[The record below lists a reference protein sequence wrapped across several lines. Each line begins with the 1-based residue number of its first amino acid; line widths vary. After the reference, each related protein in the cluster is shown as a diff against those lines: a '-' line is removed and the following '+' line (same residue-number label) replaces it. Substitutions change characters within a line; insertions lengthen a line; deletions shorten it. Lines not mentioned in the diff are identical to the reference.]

1 MDEQKARALL
11 DEDRRETQRR
21 LNELLAE
28 GQADRAAA
36 DEPGDMFD
44 SAQPLIQQGTDD
56 AVREELHAH
65 LDAID
70 RAERRLEAGTY
81 GYSVRSGLPI
91 PDARLEEEP
100 TAELTVE
107 EAATTDESL

>member
-1 MDEQKARALL
+1 MDEQRARASL
-11 DEDRRETQRR
+11 EADRRETQRR
-21 LNELLAE
+21 LNDMLGES
-28 GQADRAAA
+28 QADRAAA
-36 DEPGDMFD
+36 NEPGDMFD
-44 SAQPLIQQGTDD
+44 SAQPLTQQGTDD
-56 AVREELHAH
+56 AVIEELRGH

-91 PDARLEEEP
+91 PDDRLEDDP

-107 EAATTDESL
+107 EAAGRS

>member
-1 MDEQKARALL
+1 MS
-11 DEDRRETQRR
+11 RRPEPCSTGTGDETQRR

-56 AVREELHAH
+56 AVSEELHAH

-81 GYSVRSGLPI
+81 GLFGAVRPADPRRSPGGGTHGGA
-91 PDARLEEEP
+91 DG
-100 TAELTVE
+100 
-107 EAATTDESL
+107 

>member
-1 MDEQKARALL
+1 MDEQKARTLL
-11 DEDRRETQRR
+11 EGDRHQTQRR
-21 LNELLAE
+21 LKQLLGE
-28 GQADRAAA
+28 GQADRVAA

-56 AVREELHAH
+56 AVIEELHAH

-91 PDARLEEEP
+91 PDDRLEDEP
-100 TAELTVE
+100 AAELTVE
-107 EAATTDESL
+107 EAAEGS

>member
-1 MDEQKARALL
+1 MDEQKARTLL
-11 DEDRRETQRR
+11 EGDRHHTQRR
-21 LNELLAE
+21 LKQLLGE

-36 DEPGDMFD
+36 NEPGDMFD

-56 AVREELHAH
+56 AVIEELQAH

-91 PDARLEEEP
+91 PDDRLEDEP
-100 TAELTVE
+100 AEELTVE
-107 EAATTDESL
+107 EAAEGS